1 MDVFLMI
8 RREKT
13 TIFAEAQESSTVLE
27 LKRIIQGILKRPP
40 EEQLLFKDDQLL
52 DESKTLRDCGFTS
65 RVAKPQDPVT
75 VALVFR
81 EDASEG
87 VQIHPYSTP
96 LLPRVMKTGTD
107 SLSDEIKSGL
117 DSLSDEIKSGL
128 DSVCSTEQVVL

>member
-13 TIFAEAQESSTVLE
+13 TIFIEAKESSTVLE
-27 LKRIIQGILKRPP
+27 LKRIVQGILKRPP

-65 RVAKPQDPVT
+65 RVAKPQDPAT
-75 VALVFR
+75 VALVFK

-96 LLPRVMKTGTD
+96 LLPSVMKTGTD
-107 SLSDEIKSGL
+107 SLDQAFNLYSYSQYIAQSLQWLETVPVL
-117 DSLSDEIKSGL
+117 DITL
-128 DSVCSTEQVVL
+128 

>member
-8 RREKT
+8 TREKT

-65 RVAKPQDPVT
+65 RVAKPENPGLVT
-75 VALVFR
+75 LAFK
-81 EDASEG
+81 EDAF
-87 VQIHPYSTP
+87 QWLHPHP
-96 LLPRVMKTGTD
+96 LSCPLI
-107 SLSDEIKSGL
+107 E
-117 DSLSDEIKSGL
+117 
-128 DSVCSTEQVVL
+128 SVVKNDLLRKPE